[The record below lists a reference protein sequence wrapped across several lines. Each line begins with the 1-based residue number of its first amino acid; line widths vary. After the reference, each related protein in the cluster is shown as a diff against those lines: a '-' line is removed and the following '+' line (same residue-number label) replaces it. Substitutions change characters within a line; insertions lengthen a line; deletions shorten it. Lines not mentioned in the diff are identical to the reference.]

1 MTNDSS
7 HIPFARL
14 MRYKPLLI
22 GIMLCA
28 GVLSILW
35 IATNNE
41 REMHNNILI
50 KTKQIAA
57 ALDVERIKTLSEIS
71 AESHSGEYIRHKEM
85 LASVRDA
92 NPDCRFAY
100 IMGQRVDG
108 AIIFYVDSEPIGS
121 ANESPAGQVYEDTTQ
136 AMMDVFNNKVSI
148 TEGPVKDRWGTWVS
162 ALTPLTHP
170 KSGEL
175 IAVLGMDYD
184 ANKWVTEIIKSTAV
198 PAGLIVMVLIM
209 SFVLII
215 LHRRTTLM
223 EINEQKYKHLFEGAA
238 GGIAVVRGDK
248 IILANSALAHVTG
261 HTLENLLREP
271 FVTIIHPQD
280 REMVI
285 DRYTRRMKG
294 YGVETDYDFRVISS
308 DGTVK
313 WVNIVSQL
321 INWDGKSAN
330 LSFFTNVTD
339 RKNSEDKLALMYHE
353 TTRMNRLMQGRE
365 ERIIELK
372 KEVNRLSMQLNQGVV
387 YKSVENTGD
396 YNN

>member
-1 MTNDSS
+1 
-7 HIPFARL
+7 
-14 MRYKPLLI
+14 
-22 GIMLCA
+22 
-28 GVLSILW
+28 
-35 IATNNE
+35 
-41 REMHNNILI
+41 
-50 KTKQIAA
+50 
-57 ALDVERIKTLSEIS
+57 
-71 AESHSGEYIRHKEM
+71 
-85 LASVRDA
+85 
-92 NPDCRFAY
+92 
-100 IMGQRVDG
+100 
-108 AIIFYVDSEPIGS
+108 
-121 ANESPAGQVYEDTTQ
+121 
-136 AMMDVFNNKVSI
+136 MMDVFNNKASI

-372 KEVNRLSMQLNQGVV
+372 KEVNRLSLQLNQGVV